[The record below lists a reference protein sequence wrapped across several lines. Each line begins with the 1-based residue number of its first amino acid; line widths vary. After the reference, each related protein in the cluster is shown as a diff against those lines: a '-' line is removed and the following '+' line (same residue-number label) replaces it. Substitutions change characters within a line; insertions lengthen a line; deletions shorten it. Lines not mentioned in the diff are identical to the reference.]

1 MGSSDFLG
9 FGSTTGGGLAPAQPG
24 PYIFDPDAGVA
35 ITNVSTTSTVQL
47 DKGQQYRSLPVADAR
62 QFPDQ
67 EGWLVLAFGRSVSTG
82 PVRYLGRLSNTELM
96 LDFSFR
102 FPFTLALGVDVTLLD
117 GRAPFVPPNP
127 EQVGSFYLTASA
139 AGRVAAQAAINDA
152 AAAGITINETVVYP
166 GDRGLG
172 NEGQPD
178 QGQEKI
184 NDQVEIWAGDAVDA
198 EVDAARKA

>member
-9 FGSTTGGGLAPAQPG
+9 FGTTGGSGLAPAQPG
-24 PYIFDPDAGVA
+24 PYIFDPNAGVG

-47 DKGQQYRSLPVADAR
+47 NKGQQYRSLPVVDASS
-62 QFPDQ
+62 FPDE
-67 EGWLVLAFGRSVSTG
+67 EGWVVLAFGRSISTG
-82 PVRYLGRLSNTELM
+82 PVRYLGRLSGTELM

-102 FPFTLALGVDVTLLD
+102 FPFTLVSGVDVTLLD

-139 AGRVAAQAAINDA
+139 AGRVAAQAAIADA
-152 AAAGITINETVVYP
+152 AAAGVNINETIVYP

-178 QGQEKI
+178 SGTDKLS
-184 NDQVEIWAGDAVDA
+184 DQVEIWAGDEVDA
-198 EVDAARKA
+198 EVEAAREE